1 MNTRNKLIA
10 AVAAALVGT
19 TPMLLAQ
26 ETKSE
31 TAGSAA
37 PAKPY
42 RPGGAEGPGHGMGGM
57 MGGPAYGHSYG
68 MGHGRMGEHGYG
80 MGPGMMG
87 GYGHGWGMDPGMMG
101 GRGCGP
107 GMMGPGMMS
116 PGMMGPGMM
125 GPGMMGP
132 GMMMGPAGMSRMRA
146 IWSLDLTEEQAGR
159 IDNIHEDLHRTH
171 HGLMSQMWD
180 AQERLRD
187 LYNADAR
194 DPAAIGKAYAQVSD
208 VQRQMLESQVRAE
221 RQMEDVLSPEQREQ
235 LHREVR
241 RSQRYRRYGG

>member
-1 MNTRNKLIA
+1 MTTRNKLIA

-26 ETKSE
+26 ETKPE
-31 TAGSAA
+31 AAGSAA

-42 RPGGAEGPGHGMGGM
+42 RPGGTEGPGHGMGGM

-68 MGHGRMGEHGYG
+68 MGPGRMGEHGDG
-80 MGPGMMG
+80 MGPGMRG

-107 GMMGPGMMS
+107 GMMGPGMM
-116 PGMMGPGMM
+116 
-125 GPGMMGP
+125 GP
-132 GMMMGPAGMSRMRA
+132 GMMMGPVGMSRMRA
-146 IWSLDLTEEQAGR
+146 IWSLDLTEEQASR
-159 IDNIHEDLHRTH
+159 IDKIHDDLHRKH

-208 VQRQMLESQVRAE
+208 VQRQMLESQVQAE